1 MKYIRYGYHTYFY
14 NLILDGQCRA
24 TLYRDIMKELEISDE
39 VTELKNY
46 YGKYFSLPEYFDIG
60 PFTGTSSL
68 PFSTA
73 KMSSL
78 YKFII
83 DP

>member
-24 TLYRDIMKELEISDE
+24 TLYRDIMKEVEISDE

-46 YGKYFSLPEYFDIG
+46 YGKYFSLSEYF
-60 PFTGTSSL
+60 
-68 PFSTA
+68 
-73 KMSSL
+73 
-78 YKFII
+78 FIYRFHFFGKNNYNCLFPQGF
-83 DP
+83 DFCTKP

>member
-1 MKYIRYGYHTYFY
+1 
-14 NLILDGQCRA
+14 
-24 TLYRDIMKELEISDE
+24 MKELEISDE

-46 YGKYFSLPEYFDIG
+46 YGKYFSLSEYFDIG

-78 YKFII
+78 YTFIL

>member
-14 NLILDGQCRA
+14 NLILDGQCRV

-46 YGKYFSLPEYFDIG
+46 YGKYFSL
-60 PFTGTSSL
+60 
-68 PFSTA
+68 
-73 KMSSL
+73 
-78 YKFII
+78 
-83 DP
+83 